1 MIIYDSKKW
10 FWFFVSL
17 FKTYKYSYN
26 IRQLLRLIV
35 VSLVYSVVATILIL
49 HYLKDAYTIDTVFF
63 SLIGVILSLFLVFRL
78 NSGYERWWQG
88 REAWGKLVNDARNLS
103 LQLDNI
109 ISPDDHARRT
119 YFGRQISNFCT
130 SLVWHLRD
138 DIDSASYI
146 LDDDESLKDIASFNH
161 QPNKFASFLY
171 KEIEVMH
178 KAKEINDFDKHQ
190 AKSLIAGFIDVLG
203 ICERI
208 KKTPIPFSHNA
219 FIKMFIIIYIF
230 ILPFG
235 LANSFEYLTIP
246 AVLVMAFAMLGI
258 EVISEEIENPFGLDA
273 NDLPT
278 GQLADTI
285 RNDVYEILNVNHE
298 IGYLAQRRV
307 IIEEAEILH

>member
-1 MIIYDSKKW
+1 M
-10 FWFFVSL
+10 WFFATL

-26 IRQLLRLIV
+26 MRQLMRLITGSGIYAV
-35 VSLVYSVVATILIL
+35 VTTMFIV
-49 HYLKDAYTIDTVFF
+49 HYLKDAYVIDTVFF

-88 REAWGKLVNDARNLS
+88 REAWGKLVNDSRNLA
-103 LQLDNI
+103 LQLDSIVPSNE
-109 ISPDDHARRT
+109 SSRRA
-119 YFGRQISNFCT
+119 YFGRHISNFCS

-138 DIDSASYI
+138 DMESANYI
-146 LDDDESLKDIASFNH
+146 LNEEEGESNKEIASFRH
-161 QPNKFASFLY
+161 QPNKIASFLY
-171 KEIEVMH
+171 KEIEVMYSE
-178 KAKEINDFDKHQ
+178 KKITDFDKNLS
-190 AKSLIAGFIDVLG
+190 KSLIGGFIDVLG

-219 FIKMFIIIYIF
+219 FIKIFILIYIL

-273 NDLPT
+273 NDLPS

-285 RNDVYEILNVNHE
+285 RNDVYEILDVKHE
-298 IGYLAQRRV
+298 MGYLAQRKV
-307 IIEEAEILH
+307 ILKEAEILH